1 MSNPIPP
8 LSSATATVE
17 PLERET
23 VHHVAW
29 RLVPLLMLGY
39 FCAYLDRVN
48 VGFAGLTMNKALG
61 FSGAV
66 FGFGSGVFFVGYF
79 LAELPS
85 NLILAKVGARR
96 WIARILLTWGIISG
110 LTAFVW
116 NDWSFY
122 GIRFLLGIA
131 EAGFY
136 PGIVLYLT
144 WWFPSYYR
152 SRMMAFFQSASVI
165 SLIIGPPVSAW
176 LLTLDGMFGLQ
187 GWQWLFLIEALPPI
201 IMCFVTWFYLTDHP
215 RDAQW
220 LRAEQRDWLQNR
232 LNAEQTQREA
242 VHSYELREALVS
254 PRVWLLT
261 LVYFGQNVSNYG
273 LLIFLP
279 QIVKS
284 FGISTQMTGFVSA
297 LPFVFAAVAMI
308 YWGFHS
314 DRTGNR
320 IMHVASACLLCAA
333 GLAACIFIGTA
344 HPVWMT
350 VALIL
355 GIMGQQSIAPTF
367 WPLPTAMLSG
377 IAAAGGIALINSV
390 GNLGGFLGPYMF
402 GLIKDATGGSDLLA
416 LLTIAAAP
424 VVSAVVLVSLGH
436 DRRLERIPSQER
448 ASGEQGYAA
457 RRPAS
462 AAGSWVM
469 AWSMSRASASAV
481 RPSAST

>member
-1 MSNPIPP
+1 MNDPISR
-8 LSSATATVE
+8 LSQAAATVE

-23 VHHVAW
+23 VQRVAW
-29 RLVPLLMLGY
+29 RLIPLLMLGY

-66 FGFGSGVFFVGYF
+66 FGFGSGIFFLGYF

-165 SLIIGPPVSAW
+165 SLIVGPPVSAW

-201 IMCFVTWFYLTDHP
+201 IMCFVTWLCLTDHP
-215 RDAQW
+215 HDAEW
-220 LRAEQRDWLQNR
+220 LRPEQRDWLQKR
-232 LNAEQTQREA
+232 LDSEQTQREA
-242 VHSYELREALVS
+242 VHSYELREALVN

-320 IMHVASACLLCAA
+320 IMHVASACLLCAG

-416 LLTIAAAP
+416 LLAIAAAP
-424 VVSAVVLVSLGH
+424 IVSAVVLVSLGH
-436 DRRLERIPSQER
+436 DRRLERIPPQAR
-448 ASGEQGYAA
+448 AA
-457 RRPAS
+457 RE
-462 AAGSWVM
+462 
-469 AWSMSRASASAV
+469 
-481 RPSAST
+481 

>member
-1 MSNPIPP
+1 MSDPIAQP
-8 LSSATATVE
+8 SAGTATVEVE

-23 VHHVAW
+23 IRRVAW
-29 RLVPLLMLGY
+29 RLVPLLMVGY

-66 FGFGSGVFFVGYF
+66 FGFGAGVFFVGYF

-96 WIARILLTWGIISG
+96 WVARILLTWGVISG

-122 GIRFLLGIA
+122 GIRFLLGVA

-165 SLIIGPPVSAW
+165 SLIIGPPMSAW
-176 LLTLDGMFGLQ
+176 LLTLDGMLGLQ
-187 GWQWLFLIEALPPI
+187 GWQWLFVVEALPPI
-201 IMCFVTWFYLTDHP
+201 IMCFVTWIYLTDRP
-215 RDAQW
+215 RDVQW
-220 LRAEQRDWLQNR
+220 LRPEQRDWLQQR
-232 LNAEQTQREA
+232 LNSEQTQREA
-242 VHSYELREALVS
+242 VHSYELGEALVN

-261 LVYFGQNVSNYG
+261 VVYFGQNVSNYG

-284 FGISTQMTGFVSA
+284 YGISTQMTGLVSA

-314 DRTGNR
+314 DRTGSEPCTWLR
-320 IMHVASACLLCAA
+320 LVCCAPPGSRPVFSSA
-333 GLAACIFIGTA
+333 
-344 HPVWMT
+344 P
-350 VALIL
+350 
-355 GIMGQQSIAPTF
+355 P
-367 WPLPTAMLSG
+367 
-377 IAAAGGIALINSV
+377 
-390 GNLGGFLGPYMF
+390 
-402 GLIKDATGGSDLLA
+402 
-416 LLTIAAAP
+416 
-424 VVSAVVLVSLGH
+424 
-436 DRRLERIPSQER
+436 IPC
-448 ASGEQGYAA
+448 G
-457 RRPAS
+457 
-462 AAGSWVM
+462 
-469 AWSMSRASASAV
+469 
-481 RPSAST
+481 

>member
-29 RLVPLLMLGY
+29 RLLPLLMLGY

-220 LRAEQRDWLQNR
+220 LRPEQRDWLQNR

-436 DRRLERIPSQER
+436 DRRLERIPSEQQR
-448 ASGEQGYAA
+448 ASGE
-457 RRPAS
+457 
-462 AAGSWVM
+462 
-469 AWSMSRASASAV
+469 
-481 RPSAST
+481 

>member
-220 LRAEQRDWLQNR
+220 LRPEQGDWLQNR

-436 DRRLERIPSQER
+436 DRRLERIPSEQQR
-448 ASGEQGYAA
+448 ASGE
-457 RRPAS
+457 
-462 AAGSWVM
+462 
-469 AWSMSRASASAV
+469 
-481 RPSAST
+481 

>member
-1 MSNPIPP
+1 MSDRSKTVPP
-8 LSSATATVE
+8 TVAAVE

-23 VHHVAW
+23 IHRVAW
-29 RLVPLLMLGY
+29 RLMPLLMLGY

-48 VGFAGLTMNKALG
+48 VGFAGLTMIKALG
-61 FSGAV
+61 FSSAV
-66 FGFGSGVFFVGYF
+66 FGFGAGVFFVGYF

-96 WIARILLTWGIISG
+96 WIARILLTWGIISA

-116 NDWSFY
+116 NDWSLY
-122 GIRFLLGIA
+122 TVRFALGIA

-176 LLTLDGMFGLQ
+176 LLTLDGVFGLQ

-201 IMCFVTWFYLTDHP
+201 IMCFFIWFLLTDRP
-215 RDAQW
+215 ADALW
-220 LRAEQRDWLQNR
+220 LRPEQRTWLQGR
-232 LNAEQTQREA
+232 LESEQTQREA
-242 VHSYELREALVS
+242 VHSYALKEALLN
-254 PRVWLLT
+254 PRVWMLT

-284 FGISTQMTGFVSA
+284 FGISTQMTGYVSA
-297 LPFVFAAVAMI
+297 LPFVFAAFAMI

-402 GLIKDATGGSDLLA
+402 GAIKDATGGSDLVA
-416 LLTIAAAP
+416 LLAIAAAP
-424 VVSAVVLVSLGH
+424 VISAVVLVSLGH
-436 DRRLERIPSQER
+436 DRRLERIP
-448 ASGEQGYAA
+448 GH
-457 RRPAS
+457 
-462 AAGSWVM
+462 AAGD
-469 AWSMSRASASAV
+469 
-481 RPSAST
+481 

>member
-220 LRAEQRDWLQNR
+220 LRPEQRDWLQNR

-350 VALIL
+350 MALIL

-448 ASGEQGYAA
+448 ASGE
-457 RRPAS
+457 
-462 AAGSWVM
+462 
-469 AWSMSRASASAV
+469 
-481 RPSAST
+481 

>member
-1 MSNPIPP
+1 MSNHVSQPG
-8 LSSATATVE
+8 LAVAGVE

-23 VHHVAW
+23 VRRVAW
-29 RLVPLLMLGY
+29 RLIPLLMLGY

-61 FSGAV
+61 FSSAV
-66 FGFGSGVFFVGYF
+66 FGFGGGVFFIGYL

-85 NLILAKVGARR
+85 NLILARVGARR

-122 GIRFLLGIA
+122 GIRFLLGLA

-144 WWFPSYYR
+144 WWFPSHYR

-176 LLTLDGMFGLQ
+176 LLTLDGTLGLQ

-201 IMCFVTWFYLTDHP
+201 IMCFVIWFSLTDRP
-215 RDAQW
+215 RDAAW
-220 LRAEQRDWLQNR
+220 LRPEQRDWLQQR
-232 LNAEQTQREA
+232 LDAEQAHRES
-242 VHSYELREALVS
+242 VHDYRLGEALAN
-254 PRVWLLT
+254 PKVWLLT

-273 LLIFLP
+273 LLLFLP
-279 QIVKS
+279 QIIKS

-308 YWGFHS
+308 YWGFRS

-320 IMHVASACLLCAA
+320 TLYVAAACVLCAA
-333 GLAACIFIGTA
+333 GPGGVHLHRHRAPGVDDGGAGAGDHGPAVDCADVLAAA
-344 HPVWMT
+344 HGDAVRGCRGGRDRVDQFGGQSGRISGAVYVWPDQGRDGRQRS
-350 VALIL
+350 A
-355 GIMGQQSIAPTF
+355 G
-367 WPLPTAMLSG
+367 
-377 IAAAGGIALINSV
+377 AACVGGGASD
-390 GNLGGFLGPYMF
+390 LGGGA
-402 GLIKDATGGSDLLA
+402 G
-416 LLTIAAAP
+416 
-424 VVSAVVLVSLGH
+424 
-436 DRRLERIPSQER
+436 R
-448 ASGEQGYAA
+448 AGA
-457 RRPAS
+457 
-462 AAGSWVM
+462 
-469 AWSMSRASASAV
+469 
-481 RPSAST
+481 